1 MSGVSFLKKTEI
13 RKTLLKQRR
22 VLSASKKTQ
31 YELQMLNSLRTWDV
45 FKEACIIHIFLS
57 KADEPETS
65 QIIELAWKS
74 GKKIGVPCVLPD
86 TLELLHSQLISFEDL
101 RPGALGVLEPSLEQ
115 RTALTPESF
124 DLVIVPGVAFD
135 RQGGRLGYGK
145 GYYDRFLKMTR
156 AFRIGVCFS
165 SQIVESVPMEDHD
178 IHMQGL
184 ISEKGWQWI
193 VEADSSL

>member
-1 MSGVSFLKKTEI
+1 MSGVSLLNKTEI

-22 VLSASKKTQ
+22 GLSASKKKQ
-31 YELQMLNSLRTWDV
+31 YELQMLNSLWTWDV
-45 FKEACIIHIFLS
+45 FKEASIIHIFLS

-74 GKKIGVPCVLPD
+74 GKQIGVPCVLPD
-86 TLELLHSQLISFEDL
+86 TLELFHSQLNSFEDL
-101 RPGALGVLEPSLEQ
+101 RPGALGVLEPSPEQ

-145 GYYDRFLKMTR
+145 GYYDRFLDQSL
-156 AFRIGVCFS
+156 AFRLALAFDFQLLETVPT
-165 SQIVESVPMEDHD
+165 ETHDVPMDGILTEN
-178 IHMQGL
+178 GFYFC
-184 ISEKGWQWI
+184 G
-193 VEADSSL
+193 DSQT

>member
-1 MSGVSFLKKTEI
+1 MSVGSFLNKTEI
-13 RKTLLKQRR
+13 RKTLLKRR
-22 VLSASKKTQ
+22 RGLSASKKKQ
-31 YELQMLNSLRTWDV
+31 YELQMLNSLWTWDV

-74 GKKIGVPCVLPD
+74 GKQIGVPCVLPD
-86 TLELLHSQLISFEDL
+86 TLELFHSQLNSFEDL
-101 RPGALGVLEPSLEQ
+101 RPGALSVLEPSPEQ

-145 GYYDRFLKMTR
+145 GYYDRFLDQSL
-156 AFRIGVCFS
+156 AFRLALAFDF
-165 SQIVESVPMEDHD
+165 QILETVPTKTHDVPMDGILTEN
-178 IHMQGL
+178 GFYFC
-184 ISEKGWQWI
+184 G
-193 VEADSSL
+193 DSQT

>member
-13 RKTLLKQRR
+13 RKTVLKRR
-22 VLSASKKTQ
+22 RGLSASKKKQ

-74 GKKIGVPCVLPD
+74 GKQIGVPCVLPD
-86 TLELLHSQLISFEDL
+86 TLELFHSQLNSFEDL
-101 RPGALGVLEPSLEQ
+101 RPGALGVLEPSPER

-145 GYYDRFLKMTR
+145 GYYDRFLDQSH
-156 AFRIGVCFS
+156 AFRLALAFDFQLLETVPTEIHD
-165 SQIVESVPMEDHD
+165 VPMDGILTENG
-178 IHMQGL
+178 IYFCR
-184 ISEKGWQWI
+184 
-193 VEADSSL
+193 DSQS